1 MGSAVLAE
9 LHGLPSHLC
18 LASWGHPTRDWVC
31 AAGRQ
36 GAVTWRGSISLPS
49 AHCSIP
55 PGRAGARSWQEPGA
69 SSSQD
74 LQLGFSTGP
83 QCQQLQLL
91 VARAGGCMLWF
102 LLPEQ
107 PLAFQPPPPANG
119 NREPWAHT
127 SRVTLWGSG
136 HGGAALSHPL
146 PSGAPQTGPEW
157 GRLHSW
163 PQHSSTVPWLHS
175 RHNAGAPLAI
185 TPMWGA
191 RGMCVWGARPGSA
204 RHSQSLRVPTA
215 AVSGCQRWRSQ
226 RPNKQGL
233 SATRQPACRRAWPDA
248 AFPFVR
254 S

>member
-1 MGSAVLAE
+1 MLSSMGSHPTSAWLPGGILPGTGSVLQGGRGLSPGGAASLSPLPTAASRQAE
-9 LHGLPSHLC
+9 QGPEAGRNLGPAAARTC
-18 LASWGHPTRDWVC
+18 SWGS
-31 AAGRQ
+31 AQ
-36 GAVTWRGSISLPS
+36 GPNV
-49 AHCSIP
+49 
-55 PGRAGARSWQEPGA
+55 
-69 SSSQD
+69 SSSSFSWPEQAAACC
-74 LQLGFSTGP
+74 GFSCRSSHWP
-83 QCQQLQLL
+83 SN
-91 VARAGGCMLWF
+91 
-102 LLPEQ
+102 
-107 PLAFQPPPPANG
+107 PPPPANG